1 MVKVNNL
8 GVEQERIIGIDQHK
22 LYNYDRAVREEKKQT
37 SFLSKIFGVNRDTG
51 TKRPY
56 RFIADIQQLSAS
68 EKGFQLVF
76 PDKVIKYYVGSQ
88 ETRERIVRKLNYLI
102 SYTQAQKREGKS

>member
-1 MVKVNNL
+1 MNNL
-8 GVEQERIIGIDQHK
+8 GTEQERIIGIDQHK
-22 LYNYDRAVREEKKQT
+22 LYNYDRTVREEKKQT

-56 RFIADIQQLSAS
+56 RFISDIQQLTPI

-76 PDKVIKYYVGSQ
+76 PDKAIKYYVSSP
-88 ETRERIVRKLNYLI
+88 EIREKILRKLNYLV
-102 SYTQAQKREGKS
+102 SYTHAQKKEGKM